1 VLMESIVVDKEEQS
15 GVTLQK
21 TDDLLADI
29 TPSLKMIQKV
39 NKDQKEIYYSTWEEC
54 CNQLGQENTR
64 VIDGHTFYWNRE
76 AALIAWRKDDT
87 SQNNPVFIR
96 GHSIGSNTCLK
107 LHGWFDTVKDL
118 SDWTEKNG
126 LLPEDEKYDCEHN
139 QTKHDLNADA
149 SETEQN
155 LLKTHIIKK
164 QKKINKSQV

>member
-39 NKDQKEIYYSTWEEC
+39 NKDQKEIYYSTWEE
-54 CNQLGQENTR
+54 
-64 VIDGHTFYWNRE
+64 
-76 AALIAWRKDDT
+76 
-87 SQNNPVFIR
+87 
-96 GHSIGSNTCLK
+96 
-107 LHGWFDTVKDL
+107 
-118 SDWTEKNG
+118 KNG
-126 LLPEDEKYDCEHN
+126 LLPEDEMYDCEQN